1 MILTLLLLQGPV
13 SAPAETTPTLF
24 PLQGEKTIQIGGRL
38 MLDFGFPSGDSDFDA
53 GTEVRRGRF
62 RMFGDL
68 ATNVSYKLEYD
79 WAGGEGSLK
88 DGYLKLKGL
97 GPGSLTVGH
106 QFEPIGLET
115 QTSSLYITFLE
126 RSSLSD
132 VLTPGRNTGFQ
143 YNDGNDRM
151 TWGAGWFRETDSQGA
166 SQDESSAFTGRFVF
180 RPWYQDGGKSML
192 HLGGSLS
199 VRDVDEDGGG
209 LRFRQRPE
217 YHLGERLVDTR
228 NPTTGADIMS
238 DGVTLAV
245 FEAGWQQGPMH
256 AQLEYAQAEV
266 DGADDS
272 SFTGWSAQFGY
283 FLPGESRG
291 YKTSSGTWQGVKPMS
306 NALDGGM
313 GAWEVAARVSNL
325 DLTESANVADEMETV
340 SVGVNWYLN
349 PNARVMLNY
358 IMSEVG
364 AIEDDIIALRFSFYW

>member
-1 MILTLLLLQGPV
+1 MILTLLLLQGPIL
-13 SAPAETTPTLF
+13 APEESTTSLF
-24 PLQGEKTIQIGGRL
+24 PLQGEKTIQVGGRL

-97 GPGSLTVGH
+97 GPGSVTVGH

-126 RSSLSD
+126 RSSLSE

-143 YNDGNDRM
+143 YNDGNDHI

-166 SQDESSAFTGRFVF
+166 SQDESSAFTGRFVY
-180 RPWYQDGGKSML
+180 RPWFQDGGKSLL
-192 HLGGSLS
+192 HLGAAVS
-199 VRDVDEDGGG
+199 VRDVDEDGMGV
-209 LRFRQRPE
+209 RFRQRPE
-217 YHLGERLVDTR
+217 YHLGDRLVNTDF
-228 NPTTGADIMS
+228 IMS
-238 DGVTLAV
+238 DGMTLAV
-245 FEAGWQQGPMH
+245 FEAGWQEGPVH
-256 AQLEYAQAEV
+256 AQFEYAQAEV
-266 DGADDS
+266 DGAGDA
-272 SFTGWSAQFGY
+272 SFTGWSAQVGY
-283 FLPGESRG
+283 FLTGESRG
-291 YKTSSGTWQGVKPMS
+291 YKTSSATWQGVKPAS

-313 GAWEVAARVSNL
+313 GAWEVAARLSNL
-325 DLTESANVADEMETV
+325 DLTESVNVADEMDTI
-340 SVGVNWYLN
+340 SLGVNWYLN